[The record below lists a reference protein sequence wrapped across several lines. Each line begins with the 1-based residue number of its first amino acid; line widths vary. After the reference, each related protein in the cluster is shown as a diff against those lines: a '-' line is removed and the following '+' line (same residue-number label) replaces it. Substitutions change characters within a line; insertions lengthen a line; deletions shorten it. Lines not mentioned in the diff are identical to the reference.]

1 MHSLCFC
8 YLFMTKRNKKL
19 NLDLQEIWLISR
31 NYQIFFRELSI
42 YIESLQE
49 VFASS
54 CKGKKLLTN
63 DVFFDDVVFI
73 IAKILKGNLIKTE
86 TFSKEM
92 ATNQLNLIQL
102 LEENFSQI
110 PVFASC
116 SFDDFIPI
124 KNLLGLIIND
134 DS

>member
-116 SFDDFIPI
+116 SFDYFIPI